1 MFGIDLKLVLVALGV
16 FVGLCVAGWFLGK
29 KLAKVDDTIEDRR
42 RIAGKLAQV
51 HAEYGLETVSD
62 FLIAY
67 SIGDYSG
74 MAIIIRD
81 RVRGWKDNPEATI
94 RAEMER
100 VADIVNE
107 RRRIEQQKRTPG
119 GPVEVRS

>member
-1 MFGIDLKLVLVALGV
+1 
-16 FVGLCVAGWFLGK
+16 
-29 KLAKVDDTIEDRR
+29 
-42 RIAGKLAQV
+42 
-51 HAEYGLETVSD
+51 
-62 FLIAY
+62 
-67 SIGDYSG
+67 
-74 MAIIIRD
+74 MAIIIRE

-94 RAEMER
+94 RAEMDR